1 MQAMIV
7 WRNIPAPPPISARH
21 AGFTLLEILV
31 VIVIFGV
38 LISLATLSI
47 GSFSDNDLSEHS
59 RRLETLI
66 GLALEEA
73 EIQNREIGLL
83 FYQHGYEFSARVT
96 EQDEDGNLI
105 WVWLPLD
112 EDRIFKS
119 RDLSEDTAIDLEIE
133 GKEVTLEY
141 ERDTEET
148 YAPQIFLLS
157 SGDIQPPFNVRVRPT
172 YKAEGVMLEVNEFG
186 AVERSYEEF

>member
-1 MQAMIV
+1 MV
-7 WRNIPAPPPISARH
+7 VRRNMPVPNVVSARPP

-47 GSFSDNDLSEHS
+47 GSFSDNDLTEQS
-59 RRLETLI
+59 RRLEALI

-73 EIQNREIGLL
+73 EIQNRELGLL
-83 FYQHGYEFSARVT
+83 FYQHGYEFSVRVADV
-96 EQDEDGNLI
+96 DEDGELI
-105 WVWLPLD
+105 WVWLPLE

-119 RDLSEDTAIDLEIE
+119 RDLGEDIAFDLEIE

-141 ERDTEET
+141 ERDTEQT
-148 YAPQIFLLS
+148 YSPQIYVLS
-157 SGDIQPPFNVRVRPT
+157 SGDIQPEFNVRVRPT
-172 YKAEGVMLEVNEFG
+172 YKTDGVMLDVNEFG
-186 AVERSYEEF
+186 EVESSYEDL